1 MRFLVNNF
9 FKDITV
15 LGAHNVP
22 KRGPVILCGN
32 HQNQYVDGS
41 IVYFTS
47 PRDARFMVAAKV
59 RNTISLFKKLT
70 FFFRVC
76 E

>member
-1 MRFLVNNF
+1 MNNF
-9 FKDITV
+9 FKEITV

-32 HQNQYVDGS
+32 HQNQFVDGS

-47 PRDARFMVAAKV
+47 PRDVRFMVSAKV
-59 RNTISLFKKLT
+59 RKTNYFFRTN
-70 FFFRVC
+70 FFFRV
-76 E
+76 